1 MKIVFIPV
9 QCTNCYFATPSEEK
23 RVTVNLDVL
32 LYLLVYVVN
41 ILRYTRVR
49 TRRCAAYS
57 GATRT
62 WSRRRCLHRRHT
74 SRHRCSQLLSNAT
87 ITISSSSSSQRYV
100 PWTAYQTTTWC
111 SPDTLL
117 TVSQSTVLNVIIFNI
132 IAGVINSNESAT
144 YRCWLTVVYKLLDKC
159 ILGPYYN
166 TPKYV
171 FKYL

>member
-1 MKIVFIPV
+1 MYCWRIGY
-9 QCTNCYFATPSEEK
+9 CTKTFCLVKLFKLS
-23 RVTVNLDVL
+23 LL
-32 LYLLVYVVN
+32 LYHYYYFSSTKYWWIKMI

-87 ITISSSSSSQRYV
+87 TISSSSSSQRYV

-117 TVSQSTVLNVIIFNI
+117 TVSQSTVLNIIIFNI
-132 IAGVINSNESAT
+132 IAGVINGNESAIT
-144 YRCWLTVVYKLLDKC
+144 YRFRLTVVYKLHTWTV
-159 ILGPYYN
+159 